1 MPQRREI
8 LKFFSGESLADR
20 PLGRTARCS
29 INRARSHSPRARA
42 SADLVVLDIETGRE
56 RGRAPIGMG
65 TTGGMFCCPGFGR
78 DVYVTGRAGG
88 GGAQDYG
95 IARVYVDDNA

>member
-1 MPQRREI
+1 MTQ
-8 LKFFSGESLADR
+8 G
-20 PLGRTARCS
+20 
-29 INRARSHSPRARA
+29 ARA

-78 DVYVTGRAGG
+78 DVYLAGRAGG